1 MWYSDDWKEY
11 ELIDAANG
19 QRLERW
25 GNYIFIRPD
34 PQAVWG
40 ERSGNPLWKKADGRY
55 IRSSSG
61 GGKWQFYSDIPESWT
76 IRQGEY
82 KFKIKP
88 MNFKHLGL
96 FPEQLV
102 NWQWQDKLIRDA
114 KRPVNVLN
122 LFAYTGGATV
132 ASSCAGASV
141 CHVDASKGIVSHAK
155 ENAVLTKISDR
166 PIRYIV
172 DDCMKFVQREIRR
185 GRRYDAIIMDPPSY
199 GRGPGGEV
207 WKIEDELFEFVE
219 LCTQVLSDN
228 PLFVLL
234 NSYTTGLS
242 ANTMQNVLTLS
253 VGKKFGGIS
262 SSDEIGIKMKDK
274 GLILPCGS
282 SARWVMER

>member
-242 ANTMQNVLTLS
+242 ANTMQNVLMLS